1 MRSDQYSISDSLEEC
16 EAIITT
22 CEDSKFAPRGEV
34 TWPLSRARLSA
45 FTLIKRNSTSSPEK
59 QVLQLLFNTLLLAEG
74 RKKKIKIPSTT
85 NHSYE
90 FWDSSPATEGLG
102 GKKQKNKK
110 KNN

>member
-16 EAIITT
+16 EAIITIG
-22 CEDSKFAPRGEV
+22 EDSKFAPRGEV

-45 FTLIKRNSTSSPEK
+45 FTLIKRNSTSSLEK

-74 RKKKIKIPSTT
+74 RKKKKIPSTT
-85 NHSYE
+85 SHSYE

-102 GKKQKNKK
+102 EKNKK
-110 KNN
+110 TKKQLA